1 MRTTSSRRARSSG
14 AEARPS
20 SGPGRTS
27 STVIWACERLAGVSW
42 IDPEFPKTATVS
54 ELVGRVLGLNPG
66 MMTGPGT
73 NTYLVGR
80 RDPILIDTGAGVPD
94 YVPLLERYLAERG
107 FTQPSRVLLTHRHRD
122 HLGGVA
128 SLRARFKGLRVSKMR
143 HKDAELPEP
152 IEDLRA
158 GETVHGEGAT
168 LVPVYTPG
176 HASDHLCYYLVEEG
190 ALFTGD
196 VILGGSTTVI
206 PADDG
211 DLGDY
216 LDSLRRL
223 QKMDVRRIYPAH
235 GPVIEDGPA
244 KIAEYLEHR
253 MERERQIL
261 GVLEDGPATIPTIV
275 LAIYTDLSP
284 ALRGAAAM
292 SVEAHL

>member
-1 MRTTSSRRARSSG
+1 MSAPFPVTAT
-14 AEARPS
+14 PS
-20 SGPGRTS
+20 S
-27 STVIWACERLAGVSW
+27 
-42 IDPEFPKTATVS
+42 
-54 ELVGRVLGLNPG
+54 LVGRVLGLNPG

-94 YVPLLERYLAERG
+94 YMPLLERYLETRG

-143 HKDAELPEP
+143 HRDADLPEP
-152 IEDLRA
+152 IDDLRD
-158 GETVHGEGAT
+158 GEMVYGEGVT
-168 LVPVYTPG
+168 LMPIYTPG
-176 HASDHLCYYLVEEG
+176 HASDHLCYYLVEEK

-211 DLGDY
+211 DLADY

-223 QKMDVRRIYPAH
+223 QRLDVRRIYPAH
-235 GPVIEDGPA
+235 GPVIEDAPA
-244 KIAEYLEHR
+244 KITEYLEHR
-253 MERERQIL
+253 MLRERQIVDAL
-261 GVLEDGPATIPTIV
+261 GDGVATIPAIV
-275 LAIYTDLSP
+275 ARIYVDVVP
-284 ALRGAAAM
+284 ALHPVAAL
-292 SVEAHL
+292 SVESHLKKLAREGRAHEDKQRDAPSRWTLKR

>member
-1 MRTTSSRRARSSG
+1 MA
-14 AEARPS
+14 AP
-20 SGPGRTS
+20 
-27 STVIWACERLAGVSW
+27 
-42 IDPEFPKTATVS
+42 FPTTATPS
-54 ELVGRVLGLNPG
+54 DLVGRVLGLNPG

-176 HASDHLCYYLVEEG
+176 HASDHLCYYLVEER

-211 DLGDY
+211 DLADY

-223 QKMDVRRIYPAH
+223 QDMDVRRIYPAH

-253 MERERQIL
+253 MLRERQIL
-261 GVLEDGPATIPTIV
+261 EALTERIETIPAIV
-275 LAIYTDLSP
+275 ARIYVDVAP
-284 ALRGAAAM
+284 ALHPVAAL
-292 SVEAHL
+292 SVESHLKKLAREGRVREEKQRDRPSRWTLAR